1 MLDFLPSLSPE
12 SMLSSAA
19 NVFSAAKAN
28 RTNKKIAQKQMDFQ
42 KEMSNTSYQRAMAD
56 MKSAGLNPILAYQQG
71 GASQPSGAA
80 IAAID
85 ENSPNTSN
93 SAVAATRLREELK
106 NLQSTNRNIEANT
119 QLSEAQRLNAIAD
132 ANLKGN
138 SAQQTK
144 IQTQLLMNTLPLSEL
159 KSKGFSEAGSAINS
173 IYESSKKN
181 LKDIYSGL
189 SSWSAEQINRYN
201 KTNR

>member
-1 MLDFLPSLSPE
+1 
-12 SMLSSAA
+12 MLSSAA

-144 IQTQLLMNTLPLSEL
+144 IQTQLLMNTLPLSNL

-173 IYESSKKN
+173 IYEASKKN